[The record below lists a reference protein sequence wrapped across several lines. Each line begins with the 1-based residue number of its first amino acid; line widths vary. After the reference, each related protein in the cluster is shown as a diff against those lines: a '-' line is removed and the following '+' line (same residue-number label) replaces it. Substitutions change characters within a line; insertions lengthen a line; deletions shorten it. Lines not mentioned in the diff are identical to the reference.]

1 MNNFDL
7 LGNHI
12 GEMCDVMDVWIAK
25 LGYSYNHFA
34 VLYSL
39 SNAENGQCT
48 QKQICDEWYLP
59 KQTVF
64 NICKE
69 YREKGWLEFHES
81 PHDKRERIMRLTE
94 AGKQYAEPAY
104 QATTEMFERT
114 FKTFGKQKNSQL
126 FALMAEFNQVCKK
139 KIDNFE
145 IK

>member
-25 LGYSYNHFA
+25 LSYSYNHFA

-39 SNAENGQCT
+39 SNAKNGQCT

-64 NICKE
+64 NICK
-69 YREKGWLEFHES
+69 
-81 PHDKRERIMRLTE
+81 
-94 AGKQYAEPAY
+94 
-104 QATTEMFERT
+104 
-114 FKTFGKQKNSQL
+114 
-126 FALMAEFNQVCKK
+126 
-139 KIDNFE
+139 
-145 IK
+145 